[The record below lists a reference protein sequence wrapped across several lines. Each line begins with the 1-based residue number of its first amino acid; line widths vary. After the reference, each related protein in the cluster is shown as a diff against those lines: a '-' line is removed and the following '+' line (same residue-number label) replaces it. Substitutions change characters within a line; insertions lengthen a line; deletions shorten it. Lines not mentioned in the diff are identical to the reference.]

1 MTFLLAIPRK
11 EPGPPSFFALPQLT
25 SLHAIQGRV
34 PVDSVAFDLLC
45 VVARSIDV
53 ELAGFMRS
61 HAALSDRALEN
72 QIVRLNCLTSSQM
85 LGFGPKSFWSLSCPW
100 GI

>member
-1 MTFLLAIPRK
+1 M
-11 EPGPPSFFALPQLT
+11 Q
-25 SLHAIQGRV
+25 AIQGRV

-53 ELAGFMRS
+53 EFAGFMRS

-72 QIVRLNCLTSSQM
+72 QIVRLNCV
-85 LGFGPKSFWSLSCPW
+85 
-100 GI
+100 